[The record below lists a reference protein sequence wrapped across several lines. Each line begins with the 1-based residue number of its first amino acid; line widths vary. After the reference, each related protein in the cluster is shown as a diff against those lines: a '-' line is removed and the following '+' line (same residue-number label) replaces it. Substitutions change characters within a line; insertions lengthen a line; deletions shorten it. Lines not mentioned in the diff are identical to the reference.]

1 LTQVNFTDLG
11 LAEPILAALTASGYT
26 VPTPVQAAAIP
37 VLNARRDVMASAAT
51 GTGKTAAFMLPALN
65 FLIEKCEKPGR
76 GPRIL
81 VLSPTR
87 ELAAQIKAAA
97 ETYGKQI
104 RHAKVVSIVGGMP
117 YPLQIKLLASPFEI
131 LVATPGRLIDLMD
144 RGRIDLGRLEM
155 LVLDEADRMLDLGF
169 RDDIALIASKLPK
182 ERVTALFS
190 ATLDGDIRVIAQSLL
205 NDPERIEIAAP
216 AHRQEQI
223 VEKLHYADDITHKTK
238 LLDSILGDEAVG
250 QAIVFTA
257 TKIDAGDLADRLI
270 GQGLKAAALHGDM
283 QQRERTRTLGRMKK
297 GEIDVLV
304 ATDVAARGIDVAGIT
319 HVVNFDLPKFAEDY
333 VHRIGRTGRAGREGI
348 AISFAAKHEVPAL
361 RRIEKFI
368 GRKLNSYKIEG
379 LEARFEPRAGSGS
392 GSAGP
397 RRDGGKRFGDRPN
410 KFGGDRPAFGDRP
423 SYGDRPN
430 KFGGDRQ
437 PSAPRSFGDRP
448 QGERRPYGDRPQGD
462 RPQGD
467 RPFGDRPQGE
477 RRSFGDRPQGER
489 RPYGD
494 RPQGD
499 RPQGERRSFGDKP
512 QGERRPFGDRPRAD
526 DAGNRAAPR
535 KETFKGLETDTTVY
549 AEQPRL
555 TLHSPLE
562 GNRKPSGGAR
572 GPQGGGQRYS
582 RDGAKRTP
590 RATTGSAERKLGSTD
605 DRNFNY

>member
-1 LTQVNFTDLG
+1 MTQVSFAELG
-11 LAEPILAALTASGYT
+11 LAQPILTALEASGYT
-26 VPTPVQAAAIP
+26 EPTPVQAAAIP
-37 VLNARRDVMASAAT
+37 LLSARRDVMASAAT

-65 FLIEKCEKPGR
+65 FLTEKSEKPGR

-87 ELAAQIKAAA
+87 ELAAQIKTAA

-117 YPLQIKLLASPFEI
+117 YPLQIKLLSSPFEI

-169 RDDIALIASKLPK
+169 RDDIAVIAAKVPK

-190 ATLDGDIRVIAQSLL
+190 ATLDKDIVSIAQSLL
-205 NDPERIEIAAP
+205 NEPERIEIAP
-216 AHRQEQI
+216 PPRRQEQI

-238 LLDSILGDEAVG
+238 LLDRILEDEAVG

-270 GQGLKAAALHGDM
+270 GQGMKAAALHGDM
-283 QQRERTRTLGRMKK
+283 QQRERTRTLGRMKS

-368 GRKLNSYKIEG
+368 GRKLNPYKLDG
-379 LEARFEPRAGSGS
+379 LEARFEPRPSNGGPRREGSRFGSGG
-392 GSAGP
+392 GS
-397 RRDGGKRFGDRPN
+397 RDGGKRFGGER
-410 KFGGDRPAFGDRP
+410 KFGDRPAFGDRQP
-423 SYGDRPN
+423 SERKFGDRPA
-430 KFGGDRQ
+430 FGDRQ
-437 PSAPRSFGDRP
+437 PSERKFGDRP
-448 QGERRPYGDRPQGD
+448 AGERK
-462 RPQGD
+462 
-467 RPFGDRPQGE
+467 FGDRPAGERKFGDRPSGERKFGDRPAFGE
-477 RRSFGDRPQGER
+477 RRSFGDRN
-489 RPYGD
+489 D
-494 RPQGD
+494 N
-499 RPQGERRSFGDKP
+499 
-512 QGERRPFGDRPRAD
+512 
-526 DAGNRAAPR
+526 AGNRAPR
-535 KETFKGLETDTTVY
+535 QNFKGLETDSTVY

-555 TLHSPLE
+555 TLHSPAE
-562 GNRKPSGGAR
+562 RN
-572 GPQGGGQRYS
+572 GGGQRKGGGFGGNRGGNGGNGGNGNRRQGS
-582 RDGAKRTP
+582 NSAGP
-590 RATTGSAERKLGSTD
+590 RRNNDD
-605 DRNFNY
+605 DRNFNF